1 MRMRSW
7 TGLLAGGVLGLS
19 VLLVGCSGDDE
30 SISTKGDSGGGGS
43 LLGAPAGADGGDE
56 FAAADADFG
65 EGEARGTRSAELFAT
80 SAESVPAPRIDGG
93 VTSGS
98 LDLLGRTIIRN
109 GSVSLVVESVPD
121 AFSAVSAIATSNGG
135 FVANS
140 SLWSVT
146 PVDEHNVSQDEPSGT
161 NGDLLPRDD
170 GQRGRLTIRV
180 PADRFEAVVADLRDL
195 AIKVTSVSTSS
206 QDVTEQFTDQQAQL
220 RNLRAVEA
228 QYLSLLDEAKGIGE
242 IFQVQDRLN
251 QVRWE
256 IERVTGRIQPLE
268 SLSELATITIDLS
281 PEAAPFVAE
290 PGSGDSPLDAAREA
304 WSASLATLSVI
315 ATVALVAVVYSWWL
329 LPVLLVLAVLLRRY
343 GPMLRPRHV
352 APIDTPQG
360 TA

>member
-7 TGLLAGGVLGLS
+7 SGLLAGGVLGLS
-19 VLLVGCSGDDE
+19 VLLAGCSGGEE
-30 SISTKGDSGGGGS
+30 SSPASNETAGGGA
-43 LLGAPAGADGGDE
+43 LLGAPGDGRGD
-56 FAAADADFG
+56 FAADDADFG
-65 EGEARGTRSAELFAT
+65 EGDERGSRSAELFAS
-80 SAESVPAPRIDGG
+80 SAQPAAAPPIDGG
-93 VTSGS
+93 GTGDS

-121 AFSAVSAIATSNGG
+121 AFSAVSASATSNGG
-135 FVANS
+135 FVAGS

-146 PVDEHNVSQDEPSGT
+146 PIDERNVSGDEPSRVG
-161 NGDLLPRDD
+161 GDILPRDD

-195 AIKVTSVSTSS
+195 AIAVTSVSTSS

-256 IERVTGRIQPLE
+256 IERVSGRIQLLE
-268 SLSELATITIDLS
+268 SLSDLATITVDLS
-281 PEAAPFVAE
+281 PHVAPVVVQL
-290 PGSGDSPLDAAREA
+290 GGGDSPLDAARGA
-304 WSASLATLSVI
+304 WSASLSTLSAM
-315 ATVALVAVVYSWWL
+315 ATVALVVVVYSWWL
-329 LPVLLVLAVLLRRY
+329 LPVLLVLALLLRRY
-343 GPMLRPRHV
+343 GPLLRPRQV
-352 APIDTPQG
+352 PAIDTPQG